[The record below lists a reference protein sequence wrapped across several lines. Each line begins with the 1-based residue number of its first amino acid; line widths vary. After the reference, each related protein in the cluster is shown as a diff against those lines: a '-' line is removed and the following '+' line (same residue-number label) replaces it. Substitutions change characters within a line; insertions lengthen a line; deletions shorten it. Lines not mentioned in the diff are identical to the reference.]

1 MSGQDIHLSKVVK
14 SIATRQWYSLRNKL
28 SRLDDKKVKYNRF
41 HSQFGEDRYIYNN
54 IDLPEKGIFVDIGAG
69 HPIYLSNTYFFEKN
83 GWTGVCIDA
92 DPKQYEYLKK
102 ERANVEWVAIAA
114 EEGEIEFS
122 QAYSPTYSSTVKK
135 GAYKGL
141 MKVPFKKTIQV
152 PSLKLETVLEKHN
165 IGIIDLLDIDVE
177 GTELDVWKTF
187 DYEKHKPKV
196 IIIEYYTFG
205 LADNS
210 QNIKDFFSKLPY
222 KLVYTTCANFIF
234 LNWDL

>member
-14 SIATRQWYSLRNKL
+14 SVAMRQWYSLKNKL

-41 HSQFGEDRYIYNN
+41 HSQFGEDRYIYKN
-54 IDLPEKGIFVDIGAG
+54 IDLPEKGVFVDVGAG

-92 DPKQYEYLKK
+92 DLNQHKYLKK
-102 ERANVEWVAIAA
+102 ERANVEWAAIAA
-114 EEGEIEFS
+114 EEEEVEFS

-135 GAYKGL
+135 EAYKGL
-141 MKVPFKKTIQV
+141 MKIPFKKTIRV
-152 PSLKLETVLEKHN
+152 PSLKLETVLEKYN

-205 LADNS
+205 LTDNS
-210 QNIKDFFSKLPY
+210 QNIKDFFSKLLY

-234 LNWDL
+234 LNLDL

>member
-14 SIATRQWYSLRNKL
+14 SVAMRQWYSLKNKL

-41 HSQFGEDRYIYNN
+41 HSQFGEDRYIYKNV
-54 IDLPEKGIFVDIGAG
+54 DLPEKGVFVDVGAG

-92 DPKQYEYLKK
+92 DPNQHKYLKK
-102 ERANVEWVAIAA
+102 ERANVEWAAIAA
-114 EEGEIEFS
+114 EEGEVEFS

-135 GAYKGL
+135 EAYKGL
-141 MKVPFKKTIQV
+141 MKIPFKKTIRV
-152 PSLKLETVLEKHN
+152 PSLKLETVLEKYN

-234 LNWDL
+234 LNLDL

>member
-1 MSGQDIHLSKVVK
+1 
-14 SIATRQWYSLRNKL
+14 
-28 SRLDDKKVKYNRF
+28 
-41 HSQFGEDRYIYNN
+41 
-54 IDLPEKGIFVDIGAG
+54 
-69 HPIYLSNTYFFEKN
+69 
-83 GWTGVCIDA
+83 
-92 DPKQYEYLKK
+92 
-102 ERANVEWVAIAA
+102 
-114 EEGEIEFS
+114 
-122 QAYSPTYSSTVKK
+122 
-135 GAYKGL
+135 
-141 MKVPFKKTIQV
+141 MKVPFKKTIRV

-165 IGIIDLLDIDVE
+165 IEIIDLLDIDVE

-234 LNWDL
+234 LNLDL